1 MELPRS
7 GLEGEEE
14 NVEVDIYVS
23 DQSYEEDAAKCSSS
37 YKGSFVFGS

>member
-23 DQSYEEDAAKCSSS
+23 DQSYEEDAAKCSDDDSS
-37 YKGSFVFGS
+37 DWFD